1 MGARLEGTVTVIVGL
16 SPYSV
21 GLEGGLGG
29 LADRLLVRLGWRPDT
44 VTGDSPGRRRIGLRS
59 RGNSDGD
66 LSE

>member
-16 SPYSV
+16 SPYSIA
-21 GLEGGLGG
+21 LEGSLGG

-44 VTGDSPGRRRIGLRS
+44 VPGDSPGPRRIGLRS
-59 RGNSDGD
+59 RDNGDGD